1 MPATRADVGSWGMR
15 RASSVERR
23 VETELDH
30 PAAIEKLDGIWE
42 SLLTR
47 VLQAKK

>member
-1 MPATRADVGSWGMR
+1 LDPA
-15 RASSVERR
+15 SVD
-23 VETELDH
+23 T
-30 PAAIEKLDGIWE
+30 AAIEALDGIWE